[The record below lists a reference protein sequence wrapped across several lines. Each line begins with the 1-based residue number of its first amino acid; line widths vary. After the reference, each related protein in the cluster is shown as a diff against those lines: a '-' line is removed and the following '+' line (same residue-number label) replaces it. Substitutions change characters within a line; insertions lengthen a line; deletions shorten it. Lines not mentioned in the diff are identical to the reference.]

1 MKKLKQEAAINV
13 SRPVKP
19 SANSSTHFESER
31 TSRTSSNVL
40 SKTLQTTRKKSTSE
54 AGASLPQP
62 QARIRDSPASTL
74 SLSLSQYGK
83 SYIASTQRKRVGH
96 MLVLGAGW
104 NRGVCRG
111 YAYPIRGGHLY
122 VGSFLECGP
131 KVFVDC
137 TSAVRGRKKRAILVV
152 ADVPKIARFFR
163 PCTAPYLTL
172 GLNFCP

>member
-1 MKKLKQEAAINV
+1 MYQDLSSPQPTVLRTSNQKGHLVHHQMYSVKHYKPLGKKALLKQAHLFR
-13 SRPVKP
+13 SRRQG
-19 SANSSTHFESER
+19 SENHLR
-31 TSRTSSNVL
+31 
-40 SKTLQTTRKKSTSE
+40 
-54 AGASLPQP
+54 A
-62 QARIRDSPASTL
+62 L
-74 SLSLSQYGK
+74 SLSHFHNSYSK

-137 TSAVRGRKKRAILVV
+137 TSVLKRSV
-152 ADVPKIARFFR
+152 
-163 PCTAPYLTL
+163 
-172 GLNFCP
+172 